1 MEPSRLCWLRLLG
14 SSHEDVTEIQKAIS
28 KAKGKGILVK
38 METKRIVLEIV
49 KKKILHAGP
58 VVRWGIDQR
67 IRNVKQSRGPFMRMP
82 LKEQDTVQGP
92 RKMESNRR
100 QRKQFANSIKIQEN
114 ASLEPSASLH
124 MIKVTDLI

>member
-1 MEPSRLCWLRLLG
+1 MEPSSLCWLRLLG
-14 SSHEDVTEIQKAIS
+14 SSHEDVTELKKAIT
-28 KAKGKGILVK
+28 KAREKGLQEKV
-38 METKRIVLEIV
+38 ETKRIVQEIGE
-49 KKKILHAGP
+49 KRIPHAGP

-67 IRNVKQSRGPFMRMP
+67 IRSVKQSRGPFMRTP

-92 RKMESNRR
+92 RKMEANRR